1 MIATVFFLIFAS
13 LFVLTI
19 AAQRAIEAYTS
30 NVHDGEIIY
39 EIWLDQETEA
49 PDTQELKSTFEIQTC
64 KPLAA

>member
-49 PDTQELKSTFEIQTC
+49 PDTQELKSPASNQNDKLI
-64 KPLAA
+64 AA